1 MDIYFYKLGQIIR
14 LSFIFLKLKFVKM
27 VSKNIIAI
35 FAIVA
40 LVGTIGLS
48 PAFADWDKTKYPN
61 IEGTIPVENNEDYSN
76 LTQITLVDAM
86 TIAENNV
93 ADSKS
98 MYAKLSSI
106 NGYLVYKVVMTNDDH
121 EYSKVLV
128 DAGSGDVLY
137 VTDAKSFDSNKK
149 KKHSDNNS
157 DDKHDKKMRD
167 YYKDMT
173 PEQIAEKKKQFKE
186 MGEAWK
192 SLSIPDK
199 AAMIMHFMQM
209 KLQWDVMSEGEKEQQ
224 KLEMKDK
231 WKGLLT
237 ASPEEKKQK
246 LEEYVKSIK

>member
-1 MDIYFYKLGQIIR
+1 
-14 LSFIFLKLKFVKM
+14 M

-35 FAIVA
+35 LVTVA
-40 LVGTIGLS
+40 VVGTIGLS

-86 TIAENNV
+86 TIAESNV

>member
-1 MDIYFYKLGQIIR
+1 MKLI
-14 LSFIFLKLKFVKM
+14 KL

-35 FAIVA
+35 LAIVTLA
-40 LVGTIGLS
+40 TTLGIS
-48 PAFADWDKTKYPN
+48 PVFADWDKTKYPS
-61 IEGTIPVENNEDYSN
+61 IEGSIPIENSQDYSE
-76 LTQITLVDAM
+76 LAQITLVDAM

-93 ADSKS
+93 EDSKS
-98 MYAKLSSI
+98 MYAKLSPI
-106 NGYLVYKVVMTNDDH
+106 NGYLVYKVVMTNDNH

-128 DAGSGDVLY
+128 DAGTGDVLY
-137 VTDAKSFDSNKK
+137 VTDAKSFAENKK
-149 KKHSDNNS
+149 KKHSDNTKDS
-157 DDKHDKKMRD
+157 KHDKKMRD

-199 AAMIMHFMQM
+199 AAMIVHFMQM
-209 KLQWDVMSEGEKEQQ
+209 KLQWDTMSEEQKDEQ
-224 KLEMKDK
+224 KAEMKDK

-246 LEEYVKSIK
+246 LEEFAQSIK

>member
-1 MDIYFYKLGQIIR
+1 MR
-14 LSFIFLKLKFVKM
+14 LCFILLKLKLIKL
-27 VSKNIIAI
+27 VSKNIIALL
-35 FAIVA
+35 AIVA
-40 LVGTIGLS
+40 LATTLGIS
-48 PAFADWDKTKYPN
+48 PALADWDKTKYPN

-86 TIAENNV
+86 TIAESNV

-157 DDKHDKKMRD
+157 NDKHDKKMRD

-224 KLEMKDK
+224 KLETKDK

>member
-1 MDIYFYKLGQIIR
+1 M
-14 LSFIFLKLKFVKM
+14 
-27 VSKNIIAI
+27 
-35 FAIVA
+35 
-40 LVGTIGLS
+40 S

-246 LEEYVKSIK
+246 LEDYVKSIK

>member
-1 MDIYFYKLGQIIR
+1 M
-14 LSFIFLKLKFVKM
+14 LKLKLIKL

-35 FAIVA
+35 LAIVTLA
-40 LVGTIGLS
+40 TTLGIS
-48 PAFADWDKTKYPN
+48 PVFADWDKTKYPS
-61 IEGTIPVENNEDYSN
+61 IEGSIPIENNQDYSE
-76 LTQITLVDAM
+76 LAQITLVDAM

-93 ADSKS
+93 EDSKS
-98 MYAKLSSI
+98 MYAKLSPI

-128 DAGSGDVLY
+128 DAGTGDVLY
-137 VTDAKSFDSNKK
+137 VTDAKSFAENKK
-149 KKHSDNNS
+149 KKHSDNTKDS
-157 DDKHDKKMRD
+157 KHDKKMRD

-199 AAMIMHFMQM
+199 AAMIVHFMQM
-209 KLQWDVMSEGEKEQQ
+209 KLQWDTMSEEQKDEQ
-224 KLEMKDK
+224 KAEMKDK

-246 LEEYVKSIK
+246 LEEFAQSIK

>member
-1 MDIYFYKLGQIIR
+1 MLKSKLI
-14 LSFIFLKLKFVKM
+14 KL

-35 FAIVA
+35 LAIV
-40 LVGTIGLS
+40 TLS
-48 PAFADWDKTKYPN
+48 TTLGISPVFADWDKTKYPS
-61 IEGTIPVENNEDYSN
+61 IEGSIPIENNQDYLELS
-76 LTQITLVDAM
+76 QITLVDAM

-93 ADSKS
+93 EDSKS
-98 MYAKLSSI
+98 MYAKLSPI
-106 NGYLVYKVVMTNDDH
+106 NGYLVYKVVMTNDNH

-128 DAGSGDVLY
+128 DAGTGDVLY
-137 VTDAKSFDSNKK
+137 VTDAKSFAENKK
-149 KKHSDNNS
+149 KKHSDNTKDS
-157 DDKHDKKMRD
+157 KHDKKMRD

-199 AAMIMHFMQM
+199 AAMIVHFMQM
-209 KLQWDVMSEGEKEQQ
+209 KLQWDTMSEEQKDEQ
-224 KLEMKDK
+224 KAEMKDK

-246 LEEYVKSIK
+246 LEEFAQTGK

>member
-1 MDIYFYKLGQIIR
+1 M
-14 LSFIFLKLKFVKM
+14 LKLKLIKL

-35 FAIVA
+35 LAIVTLA
-40 LVGTIGLS
+40 TTLGIS
-48 PAFADWDKTKYPN
+48 PVFADWDKTKYPS
-61 IEGTIPVENNEDYSN
+61 IEGSIPIENNQDYSE
-76 LTQITLVDAM
+76 LSQITLVDAM

-93 ADSKS
+93 EDSKS
-98 MYAKLSSI
+98 MYAKLSPI

-128 DAGSGDVLY
+128 DAGTGDVLY
-137 VTDAKSFDSNKK
+137 VTDAKSFAENKK
-149 KKHSDNNS
+149 KKHSDNTKDS
-157 DDKHDKKMRD
+157 KHDKKMRD

-199 AAMIMHFMQM
+199 AAMIVHFMQM
-209 KLQWDVMSEGEKEQQ
+209 KLQWDTMSEEQKDEQ
-224 KLEMKDK
+224 KAEMKDK

-246 LEEYVKSIK
+246 LEEFAQSIK

>member
-1 MDIYFYKLGQIIR
+1 L
-14 LSFIFLKLKFVKM
+14 

-35 FAIVA
+35 LAIVTLA
-40 LVGTIGLS
+40 TTLGIS
-48 PAFADWDKTKYPN
+48 PVFADWDKTKYPS
-61 IEGTIPVENNEDYSN
+61 IEGSIPIENSQDYSE
-76 LTQITLVDAM
+76 LSQITLVDAM

-93 ADSKS
+93 EDSKS
-98 MYAKLSSI
+98 MYAKLSPI
-106 NGYLVYKVVMTNDDH
+106 NGYLVYKVVMTNDNH

-128 DAGSGDVLY
+128 DAGTGDVLY
-137 VTDAKSFDSNKK
+137 VTDAKSFAENKK
-149 KKHSDNNS
+149 KKHSENTKDS
-157 DDKHDKKMRD
+157 KHDKKMRD

-199 AAMIMHFMQM
+199 AAMIVHFMQM
-209 KLQWDVMSEGEKEQQ
+209 KLQWDTMSEEQKDEQ
-224 KLEMKDK
+224 KAEMKDK

-246 LEEYVKSIK
+246 LEEFAQSIK

>member
-1 MDIYFYKLGQIIR
+1 
-14 LSFIFLKLKFVKM
+14 M

-35 FAIVA
+35 SAIVA
-40 LVGTIGLS
+40 LVGMIGLS

-86 TIAENNV
+86 TIAEDNV
-93 ADSKS
+93 VGTKS

-106 NGYLVYKVVMTNDDH
+106 NGYLVYKVVMTNDNH

-128 DAGSGDVLY
+128 DAGNGEVLY
-137 VTDAKSFDSNKK
+137 VSDAKSFDSNKK
-149 KKHSDNNS
+149 KKHSDNNK
-157 DDKHDKKMRD
+157 DGKYDKRMKD

-199 AAMIMHFMQM
+199 AAMIVHFMQM
-209 KLQWDVMSEGEKEQQ
+209 KLQWDTMSEEQKEEQ
-224 KLEMKDK
+224 KTEMKNK

-237 ASPEEKKQK
+237 LSPEEKKQK
-246 LEEYVKSIK
+246 LEEFAQTVK

>member
-1 MDIYFYKLGQIIR
+1 MR
-14 LSFIFLKLKFVKM
+14 LSFISLKLKLINL
-27 VSKNIIAI
+27 VSKNIIVLL
-35 FAIVA
+35 AIVA
-40 LVGTIGLS
+40 VATTLVIS

-61 IEGTIPVENNEDYSN
+61 IEGTIAVENNQNYSE
-76 LTQITLVDAM
+76 LAQITLVDAM
-86 TIAENNV
+86 TTAESNV

-128 DAGSGDVLY
+128 DAGSGEVLY

-149 KKHSDNNS
+149 KKHSDSKQDN
-157 DDKHDKKMRD
+157 KHDKKMRD

-209 KLQWDVMSEGEKEQQ
+209 KLQWDVMSDGEKEQQ

>member
-1 MDIYFYKLGQIIR
+1 
-14 LSFIFLKLKFVKM
+14 M

-35 FAIVA
+35 LAIVA
-40 LVGTIGLS
+40 LATTLGIS
-48 PAFADWDKTKYPN
+48 PALADWDKTKYPN
-61 IEGTIPVENNEDYSN
+61 IEGTIAVENNQNYSE
-76 LTQITLVDAM
+76 LAQITLVDAM
-86 TIAENNV
+86 TIAESNV

-128 DAGSGDVLY
+128 DAGSGEVLY

-149 KKHSDNNS
+149 KKHSDNKN
-157 DDKHDKKMRD
+157 DKNHDKRMND

-173 PEQIAEKKKQFKE
+173 PEQIEEKKKQFKE

-209 KLQWDVMSEGEKEQQ
+209 KLQWDVMSDEEKEEQ
-224 KLEMKDK
+224 KIEMKNK

-246 LEEYVKSIK
+246 LEDYVKSIK

>member
-1 MDIYFYKLGQIIR
+1 
-14 LSFIFLKLKFVKM
+14 M
-27 VSKNIIAI
+27 VSKNIITI
-35 FAIVA
+35 LVTVAIVS
-40 LVGTIGLS
+40 TIGLS

-128 DAGSGDVLY
+128 DAGTGDVLY

-149 KKHSDNNS
+149 KKHSDSKN
-157 DDKHDKKMRD
+157 DKNHDKRMKD
-167 YYKDMT
+167 YYKDMS
-173 PEQIAEKKKQFKE
+173 PEQITEKKKQFKE

-209 KLQWDVMSEGEKEQQ
+209 KLQWDVMSDDEKEEQ
-224 KLEMKDK
+224 KLEMKNK

>member
-1 MDIYFYKLGQIIR
+1 M
-14 LSFIFLKLKFVKM
+14 LKLKLIKL

-35 FAIVA
+35 LAIVTLA
-40 LVGTIGLS
+40 TTLGIS
-48 PAFADWDKTKYPN
+48 PVFADWDKTKYPS
-61 IEGTIPVENNEDYSN
+61 IEGSIPIENNQDYLELS
-76 LTQITLVDAM
+76 QITLVDAM

-93 ADSKS
+93 EDSKS
-98 MYAKLSSI
+98 MYAKLSPI
-106 NGYLVYKVVMTNDDH
+106 NGYLVYKVVMTNDNH

-128 DAGSGDVLY
+128 DAGTGDVLY
-137 VTDAKSFDSNKK
+137 VTDAKSFAENKK
-149 KKHSDNNS
+149 KKHSDNTKDS
-157 DDKHDKKMRD
+157 KHDKKMRD

-199 AAMIMHFMQM
+199 AAMIVHFMQM
-209 KLQWDVMSEGEKEQQ
+209 KLQWDTMSEEQKDEQ
-224 KLEMKDK
+224 KSEMKDK

-246 LEEYVKSIK
+246 LEEFAQSIK

>member
-1 MDIYFYKLGQIIR
+1 MIKL
-14 LSFIFLKLKFVKM
+14 

-35 FAIVA
+35 LAIVTLA
-40 LVGTIGLS
+40 TTLGIS
-48 PAFADWDKTKYPN
+48 PVFADWDKTKYPS
-61 IEGTIPVENNEDYSN
+61 IEGSIPIENSQDYSE
-76 LTQITLVDAM
+76 LSQITLVDAM

-93 ADSKS
+93 EDSKS
-98 MYAKLSSI
+98 MYAKLSPI
-106 NGYLVYKVVMTNDDH
+106 NGYLVYKVVMTNDNH

-128 DAGSGDVLY
+128 DAGTGDVLY

-149 KKHSDNNS
+149 KKHSDGKS
-157 DDKHDKKMRD
+157 DSKHDKKMRD

-209 KLQWDVMSEGEKEQQ
+209 KLQWDVMSDDEKEEQ
-224 KLEMKDK
+224 KLEMKNK
-231 WKGLLT
+231 WKGLLK

>member
-1 MDIYFYKLGQIIR
+1 MKLI
-14 LSFIFLKLKFVKM
+14 KL

-35 FAIVA
+35 LAIVTLA
-40 LVGTIGLS
+40 TTLGIS
-48 PAFADWDKTKYPN
+48 PVFADWDKTKYPS
-61 IEGTIPVENNEDYSN
+61 IEGSIPIENSQDYSE
-76 LTQITLVDAM
+76 LSQITLVDAM

-93 ADSKS
+93 EDSKS
-98 MYAKLSSI
+98 MYAKLSPI

-128 DAGSGDVLY
+128 DAGTGDVLY
-137 VTDAKSFDSNKK
+137 VTDAKSFAENKK
-149 KKHSDNNS
+149 KKHSENTKDS
-157 DDKHDKKMRD
+157 KHDKKMRD

-199 AAMIMHFMQM
+199 AAMIVHFMQM
-209 KLQWDVMSEGEKEQQ
+209 KLQWDTMSEEQKDEK
-224 KLEMKDK
+224 KAEMKDK

-246 LEEYVKSIK
+246 LEEFAQSIK

>member
-1 MDIYFYKLGQIIR
+1 LIKL
-14 LSFIFLKLKFVKM
+14 

-35 FAIVA
+35 LAIVTLA
-40 LVGTIGLS
+40 TTLGIS
-48 PAFADWDKTKYPN
+48 PVFADWDKTKYPS
-61 IEGTIPVENNEDYSN
+61 IEGSIPIENSQDYSE
-76 LTQITLVDAM
+76 LSQITLVDAM

-93 ADSKS
+93 EDSKS
-98 MYAKLSSI
+98 MYAKLSPI
-106 NGYLVYKVVMTNDDH
+106 NGYLVYKVVMTNDNH

-128 DAGSGDVLY
+128 DAGTGDVLY
-137 VTDAKSFDSNKK
+137 VTDAKSFAENKK
-149 KKHSDNNS
+149 KKHSENTKDS
-157 DDKHDKKMRD
+157 KHDKKMRD

-199 AAMIMHFMQM
+199 AAMIVHFMQM
-209 KLQWDVMSEGEKEQQ
+209 KLQWDTMSEEQKDEK
-224 KLEMKDK
+224 KAEMKDK

-246 LEEYVKSIK
+246 LEEFAQSIK

>member
-1 MDIYFYKLGQIIR
+1 
-14 LSFIFLKLKFVKM
+14 M

-35 FAIVA
+35 LVTVA
-40 LVGTIGLS
+40 VVSTIGLS

-237 ASPEEKKQK
+237 ASPEEKKQQ
-246 LEEYVKSIK
+246 LEDYVKSIK

>member
-1 MDIYFYKLGQIIR
+1 L
-14 LSFIFLKLKFVKM
+14 

-35 FAIVA
+35 LAIVTLA
-40 LVGTIGLS
+40 TTLGIS
-48 PAFADWDKTKYPN
+48 PVFADWDKTKYPS
-61 IEGTIPVENNEDYSN
+61 IEGTIPIENSQKYSE
-76 LTQITLVDAM
+76 LSQITLVDAM

-93 ADSKS
+93 EDSKS
-98 MYAKLSSI
+98 MYAKLSPI
-106 NGYLVYKVVMTNDDH
+106 NGYLVYKVVMTNDNH

-128 DAGSGDVLY
+128 DAGTGDVLY
-137 VTDAKSFDSNKK
+137 VTDAKSFAENKK
-149 KKHSDNNS
+149 KKHSDNRHDN
-157 DDKHDKKMRD
+157 KHDKKMRD

-199 AAMIMHFMQM
+199 AAMIVHFMQM
-209 KLQWDVMSEGEKEQQ
+209 KLQWDIMSEEQKDEK
-224 KLEMKDK
+224 KAEMKNK

-246 LEEYVKSIK
+246 LEEFAQSIK

>member
-1 MDIYFYKLGQIIR
+1 
-14 LSFIFLKLKFVKM
+14 M

-35 FAIVA
+35 SAIVA
-40 LVGTIGLS
+40 LVGMIGLS

-86 TIAENNV
+86 TIAEDNV
-93 ADSKS
+93 VNTKS

-106 NGYLVYKVVMTNDDH
+106 NGYLVYKVVMTNDNH

-128 DAGSGDVLY
+128 DAGNGEVLY
-137 VTDAKSFDSNKK
+137 VSDAKSFDSNKK
-149 KKHSDNNS
+149 KKHSDNNK
-157 DDKHDKKMRD
+157 DGKYDKRMKD

-199 AAMIMHFMQM
+199 AAMIVHFMQM
-209 KLQWDVMSEGEKEQQ
+209 KLQWDTMSEEEKEEQ
-224 KLEMKDK
+224 KAEMKNK

-237 ASPEEKKQK
+237 LSPEEKKQK
-246 LEEYVKSIK
+246 LEEFAQTVK

>member
-1 MDIYFYKLGQIIR
+1 
-14 LSFIFLKLKFVKM
+14 M

-35 FAIVA
+35 LVTVAIVS
-40 LVGTIGLS
+40 TIGLS

-86 TIAENNV
+86 TIAESNV

-246 LEEYVKSIK
+246 LEDYVKSIK

>member
-1 MDIYFYKLGQIIR
+1 
-14 LSFIFLKLKFVKM
+14 M

-35 FAIVA
+35 LVTVA
-40 LVGTIGLS
+40 VVGTIGLS

-128 DAGSGDVLY
+128 DAGTGDVLY

-149 KKHSDNNS
+149 KKHSDSKN
-157 DDKHDKKMRD
+157 DKNHDKRMKD

-209 KLQWDVMSEGEKEQQ
+209 KLQWDVMSDEEKEEQ
-224 KLEMKDK
+224 KLEMKNK

>member
-1 MDIYFYKLGQIIR
+1 
-14 LSFIFLKLKFVKM
+14 M

-35 FAIVA
+35 LSIVILATA
-40 LVGTIGLS
+40 LGIS
-48 PAFADWDKTKYPN
+48 PVFADWDKTKYPN
-61 IEGTIPVENNEDYSN
+61 IEGSIPIEDNQNYSE

-93 ADSKS
+93 ENSKS
-98 MYAKLSSI
+98 MYAKLSPI
-106 NGYLVYKVVMTNDDH
+106 NGYLVYKVVMTSDNH

-128 DAGSGDVLY
+128 DAGTGDVLY
-137 VTDAKSFDSNKK
+137 VTDTKSFDSNKK
-149 KKHSDNNS
+149 KKHSDSRHDN
-157 DDKHDKKMRD
+157 KHDKKMRD

-199 AAMIMHFMQM
+199 AAMIVHFMQM
-209 KLQWDVMSEGEKEQQ
+209 KLQWDIMSEEQKDEK
-224 KLEMKDK
+224 KAEMKNK

-246 LEEYVKSIK
+246 LEEFAQSIK

>member
-1 MDIYFYKLGQIIR
+1 MR
-14 LSFIFLKLKFVKM
+14 LSFISLKLKLINL
-27 VSKNIIAI
+27 VSKNIIVLL
-35 FAIVA
+35 AIVA
-40 LVGTIGLS
+40 ISTTLVIS

-61 IEGTIPVENNEDYSN
+61 IEGTLAVENNQNYSE
-76 LTQITLVDAM
+76 LAQITLVDAM

-93 ADSKS
+93 ENSKS

-128 DAGSGDVLY
+128 DAGSGEVLY

-149 KKHSDNNS
+149 KKHSDSKQDN
-157 DDKHDKKMRD
+157 KHDKKMRD

-209 KLQWDVMSEGEKEQQ
+209 KLQWDVMSDGEKEEQ
-224 KLEMKDK
+224 KLEMKNK

>member
-1 MDIYFYKLGQIIR
+1 MIKL
-14 LSFIFLKLKFVKM
+14 

-35 FAIVA
+35 LAIVPLA
-40 LVGTIGLS
+40 TTLGIS
-48 PAFADWDKTKYPN
+48 PVFADWDKTKYPS
-61 IEGTIPVENNEDYSN
+61 IEGSIPIVNSQDYSE
-76 LTQITLVDAM
+76 LSQITLVDAM

-93 ADSKS
+93 EDSKS
-98 MYAKLSSI
+98 MYAKLSPI

-128 DAGSGDVLY
+128 DAGTGDVLY
-137 VTDAKSFDSNKK
+137 VTDAKSFAENKK
-149 KKHSDNNS
+149 KKHSENTKDS
-157 DDKHDKKMRD
+157 KHDKKMID

-199 AAMIMHFMQM
+199 AAMIVHFMQM
-209 KLQWDVMSEGEKEQQ
+209 KLQWDTMSEEQKDEK
-224 KLEMKDK
+224 KAEMKDK

-246 LEEYVKSIK
+246 LEEFAQSIK

>member
-1 MDIYFYKLGQIIR
+1 
-14 LSFIFLKLKFVKM
+14 M
-27 VSKNIIAI
+27 VSKSIITLLAI
-35 FAIVA
+35 AA
-40 LVGTIGLS
+40 LVGTITLS

-61 IEGTIPVENNEDYSN
+61 IEGTIPVENNADYSN

-93 ADSKS
+93 EDSKS

-137 VTDAKSFDSNKK
+137 VSDAKSFDSNKK
-149 KKHSDNNS
+149 KKHSDNK
-157 DDKHDKKMRD
+157 DDKNHDKRMKD

-209 KLQWDVMSEGEKEQQ
+209 KLQWDTMSEEQKEEQ
-224 KLEMKDK
+224 KVEMKNK

-237 ASPEEKKQK
+237 LSPEEKKQK
-246 LEEYVKSIK
+246 LEEFAQTVK

>member
-1 MDIYFYKLGQIIR
+1 
-14 LSFIFLKLKFVKM
+14 M
-27 VSKNIIAI
+27 VSKNVIAI
-35 FAIVA
+35 LVTVA
-40 LVGTIGLS
+40 VVGTIGLS

-76 LTQITLVDAM
+76 LSQITLVDAM

-128 DAGSGDVLY
+128 DAGTGDVLY

-149 KKHSDNNS
+149 KKHSDSKN
-157 DDKHDKKMRD
+157 DKNHDKRMKD

-173 PEQIAEKKKQFKE
+173 PEQITEKKKQFKE

-209 KLQWDVMSEGEKEQQ
+209 KLQWDVMSDGEKEEQ
-224 KLEMKDK
+224 KLEMKNK